1 MIKQNQQYK
10 IALIGDSLSNGGAE
24 RVHARLSDF
33 FESKNHKVYNC
44 VFVDSV
50 NYKYSGELFNL
61 GKIQKKSN
69 PILRRIVRFYKLK
82 QFIKKNQF
90 DIIIDFRMRNTFF
103 QEFLLSNFIYK
114 NKVIYSVRSGVLNYY
129 FPKSSFLSKLI
140 YQNKKIVAVSE
151 AVKNKIK
158 EEELAQNVTYIY
170 NPIDFEEI
178 AKLKEEFIPESQS
191 YILAAGRMNNDIKQF
206 DQLIIA
212 YSKSDLPKKSIDLVL
227 LGEGKNLEKYKELA
241 KNLGLEKSIKFL
253 GFQENPFPYYK
264 NAIFTVLSSKNEGF
278 PNVLIESL
286 AVETPVVSFDCF
298 SGPNEI
304 VKDKENGILV
314 ENQEFEKL
322 IHAMNIFIEDKKLYN
337 DCKKMTKLSVSH
349 LQIEL
354 IGKLW
359 VDLIEKQLINI
370 NTDEF

>member
-10 IALIGDSLSNGGAE
+10 IALIGDSLSEGGAE
-24 RVHARLSDF
+24 KVHARLSDF
-33 FESKNHKVYNC
+33 FSNKNHKVFNC
-44 VFVDSV
+44 VFRDSIK
-50 NYKYSGELFNL
+50 YEYSGELYNL
-61 GKIQKKSN
+61 GKVQKKSN
-69 PILRRIVRFYKLK
+69 PIFRKIIRFYKLK
-82 QFIKKNQF
+82 RFIEKNNF
-90 DIIIDFRMRNTFF
+90 DVIVDFRMRDTFF

-114 NKVIYSVRSGVLNYY
+114 NKVVYSVRSGVLNYY

-140 YQNKKIVAVSE
+140 YKDKKIVAVSR
-151 AVKNKIK
+151 AVKDKII
-158 EEELAQNVTYIY
+158 EEKFAQNVTCIY
-170 NPIDFEEI
+170 NPIDFEEVSI
-178 AKLKEEFIPESQS
+178 LKEKFVPEIQS
-191 YILAAGRMNNDIKQF
+191 YILAIGRMNNEIKQF

-212 YSKSDLPKKSIDLVL
+212 YSKSNLPKQSIDLVL

-304 VKDKENGILV
+304 VKDKENGILI
-314 ENQEFEKL
+314 ENQDFDKL
-322 IHAMNIFIEDKKLYN
+322 IHAMNIFIEDKSLYA
-337 DCKKMTKLSVSH
+337 DCKKKSKSSINH
-349 LQIEL
+349 LQIDL
-354 IGKLW
+354 IGQIWLELFKKR
-359 VDLIEKQLINI
+359 I
-370 NTDEF
+370 